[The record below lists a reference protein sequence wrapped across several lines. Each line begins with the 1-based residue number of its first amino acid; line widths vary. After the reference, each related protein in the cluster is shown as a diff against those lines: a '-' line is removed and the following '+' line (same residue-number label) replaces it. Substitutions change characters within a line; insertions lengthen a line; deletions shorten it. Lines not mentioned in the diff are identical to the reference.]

1 MAQATTLIAGRKGES
16 NERLRGRNQSR
27 TVHAAARRVLR
38 ERNIPEVS
46 VQSGERA
53 SILRS
58 IQTTHGGSIFSGKAP
73 LERRIGLR
81 SAVLFNMLEMIGVGP
96 FITLPL
102 VIAAAG
108 FRLSVWAWVLGAVIA
123 VADGLVWAEL
133 GAAFPRAG
141 GSYAFLR
148 EIFGAKK
155 AGNWLSFL
163 YVWQLSFSAPL
174 SIASGCIGLSSFLA
188 WFWPGLDQTP
198 LAVLPALHYANC
210 AAAGACVLVTILLY
224 RNLSQVKR
232 LAWVLF
238 AGVMAALTGV
248 IASGFAHAAST
259 GGWHIP
265 IAPYTSLAVALGGLA
280 QATLITTYDYWGY
293 YNITFLGSEVRQPEK
308 TIPRAILLSVLFV
321 SAFYVL
327 MDLAALPSLREA
339 ASMVAFQVAGA
350 TVRLQL
356 VAQIAQSAFGVWAGR
371 LIAALIVWTAFASVF
386 SLLLGYSRVP
396 YAAAQDGNY
405 FRFLAAVHPR
415 HGIPHRSLIALGA
428 VAAAFCFLTLTQVIT
443 LLVITR
449 ILLQFFL
456 QHVGVM
462 LLRSKRPEMARPF
475 RMPLYPLP
483 PLVAMAGFVFMLV
496 NRSHALQG
504 LAVAAIIAISGT
516 LIYLWRA
523 RRMGQ
528 WPFLTPL
535 NETAEE

>member
-1 MAQATTLIAGRKGES
+1 MTDIQP
-16 NERLRGRNQSR
+16 
-27 TVHAAARRVLR
+27 
-38 ERNIPEVS
+38 IPG
-46 VQSGERA
+46 SGGA
-53 SILRS
+53 
-58 IQTTHGGSIFSGKAP
+58 

-108 FRLSVWAWVLGAVIA
+108 FRLSVWAWLLGAAIA

-133 GAAFPRAG
+133 GAAFPQAG

-148 EIFGAKK
+148 EIYGPKG

-188 WFWPGLDQTP
+188 WFWPGLEQAP
-198 LAVLPALHYANC
+198 VAALPALHYANF
-210 AAAGACVLVTILLY
+210 AAAGACLLVTALLY
-224 RNLSQVKR
+224 RNISQVTR

-238 AGVMAALTGV
+238 VGVMAAIAGV
-248 IASGFAHAAST
+248 IVSGFAHASAL
-259 GGWHIP
+259 GGWHMP
-265 IAPYTSLAVALGGLA
+265 VAPATAVLPGLNMEMRGLA
-280 QATLITTYDYWGY
+280 QGTLLATYCYWGY
-293 YNITFLGSEVRQPEK
+293 YNICFLGSEVKRPQK

-321 SAFYVL
+321 SAFYVA
-327 MDLAALPSLREA
+327 MNLAVLPSLGPGA
-339 ASMVAFQVAGA
+339 AHAAESAVLRV
-350 TVRLQL
+350 QL
-356 VAQIAQSAFGVWAGR
+356 VDDIARAAFGGWAGYT
-371 LIAALIVWTAFASVF
+371 IAALVVWTAFASVF

-396 YAAAQDGNY
+396 YAAARDGNY

-415 HGIPHRSLIALGA
+415 HGIPHRSLVALGL
-428 VAAAFCFLTLTQVIT
+428 VASAFCFLTLTQVIT

-449 ILLQFFL
+449 IVLQFFL

-462 LLRSKRPEMARPF
+462 LLRAQRPELERPF
-475 RMPLYPLP
+475 RMPWFPLP

-496 NRSHALQG
+496 NRSHAVKG
-504 LAVAAIIAISGT
+504 LAVAAGIACSGT

-523 RRMGQ
+523 KRLGE
-528 WPFLTPL
+528 WPFEVRASQRVSGPASQPVSGAENTPGL
-535 NETAEE
+535 GPTESD